1 VASLETTP
9 RKDRKEN
16 MNNVRELIDATPAQ
30 LSQLPIQF
38 GKHQGK
44 FIFEVP
50 NSYLSWLSEAAGE
63 DMQAKA
69 IGAKNYLQELES
81 NLPQVDTKGLKLPPA
96 LWPWQ
101 KQGFVKYANRPFG
114 GILAAA
120 GSGKSRLMVEI
131 MKAQGCSSALI
142 VCPLVVFSSW
152 DEQFKKWAGWATA
165 WTNKPAKK
173 IYYLKHDPAKIHIIN
188 FHALLNKEILET
200 ILSIGFEWII
210 IDESHN
216 IKNHKRHTKQGANRL
231 SIAGAA
237 LKLAGTAQRRYI
249 ITGTPKEKTLL
260 DLYTQITFLDHGKAF
275 GSNFYNFRKLHFI
288 KGFGQFGS
296 WNANPFTVKRIKEV
310 IDDYCIVVK
319 KEDLEG
325 MPPVIL
331 KEHSI
336 ELVGEQIKQYK
347 KLKKEAQI
355 QVRLKCGTNV
365 TITALFK
372 IVEIRKLHQMSGG
385 AIKTEDGPFFFKE
398 NPKLDYLFDC
408 ISSPETET
416 PPVIFAQYK
425 NEHTLIMDRAEKEGL
440 VFGLIAGGKKDR
452 LETRDRFMNR
462 ELDAL
467 VVQQQAGGVGVDG
480 LQTVSRD
487 LFFYSQGYSRTLRD
501 QAIARVQR
509 PGGLIGPVI
518 VNDLLGLCEGK
529 ITMDQII
536 MNAIK
541 LKDQDFK
548 EFFYGE

>member
-1 VASLETTP
+1 L
-9 RKDRKEN
+9 
-16 MNNVRELIDATPAQ
+16 NNVRELIEATPAQ

-38 GKHQGK
+38 GKHTGK
-44 FIFEVP
+44 FIFEIP
-50 NSYLSWLSEAAGE
+50 ASYLNWLSNETGE
-63 DMQAKA
+63 DLNSKA
-69 IGAKNYLQELES
+69 LQAKNYLSEIES
-81 NLPQVDTKGLKLPPA
+81 NLPQIDTKGLRLPPA

-101 KQGFVKYANRPFG
+101 KQGFIKYVDRSFG

-131 MKAQGCSSALI
+131 MKAQGCTSALI

-152 DEQFKKWAGWATA
+152 EEQFKKWAGWAVA
-165 WTNKPAKK
+165 WTNNSQKK

-200 ILSIGFEWII
+200 IMSIAFQWIVM
-210 IDESHN
+210 DESHN
-216 IKNHKRHTKQGANRL
+216 IKNHKRYTKQGANRL

-237 LKLAGTAQRRYI
+237 LQIAGTAQRRYI

-275 GSNFYNFRKLHFI
+275 GSNFYQFRKLHFI
-288 KGFGQFGS
+288 KGFGQYGN
-296 WNANPFTVKRIKEV
+296 WNPNPFTVEKIKSV
-310 IDDYCIVVK
+310 IDDYCIIVK

-325 MPPVIL
+325 MPAIIP
-331 KEHSI
+331 KEHFI
-336 ELVGEQIKQYK
+336 ELSPAQVKQYK

-372 IVEIRKLHQMSGG
+372 IVEILKLHQISGG
-385 AIKTEDGPFFFKE
+385 AIKTEDGPFYFKE

-408 ISSPETET
+408 LKSPETET

-452 LETRDRFMNR
+452 LITRDRFMAK

-480 LQTVSRD
+480 LQTISRD
-487 LFFYSQGYSRTLRD
+487 LFFYSQGYSRTLRE
-501 QAIARVQR
+501 QALSRLQR
-509 PGGLIGPVI
+509 GGATGPIV
-518 VNDLLGLCEGK
+518 VNDLLCLCEGK
-529 ITMDQII
+529 RTMDHVI

-541 LKDQDFK
+541 AKDEDFK
-548 EFFYGE
+548 EFFYG

>member
-1 VASLETTP
+1 
-9 RKDRKEN
+9 

-38 GKHQGK
+38 GKHSGK

-50 NSYLSWLSEAAGE
+50 ANYLNWLSRETGE
-63 DMQAKA
+63 DMGAKA
-69 IGAKNYLQELES
+69 LEAKNCLEELES
-81 NLPQVDTKGLKLPPA
+81 NLPQIDTQGLTLPPG

-101 KQGFVKYANRPFG
+101 KQAFVKFVDKPFG

-120 GSGKSRLMVEI
+120 GSGKSRLMVEL
-131 MKAQGCSSALI
+131 MKAQGCTSALI

-152 DEQFKKWAGWATA
+152 EEQFRKWAGWSAA
-165 WTNKPAKK
+165 WTNNPQKK

-188 FHALLNKEILET
+188 FHALLNKKILET
-200 ILSIGFEWII
+200 ILSIGFQWII

-216 IKNHKRHTKQGANRL
+216 IKNHKKHTKQGADRL

-237 LKLAGTAQRRYI
+237 LQIGATAQRRYI
-249 ITGTPKEKTLL
+249 ITGTPKERTLL
-260 DLYTQITFLDHGKAF
+260 ELFTQITFLDHGKAF

-288 KGFGQFGS
+288 KGFGQYGK
-296 WNANPFTVKRIKEV
+296 WNPNPFTVKKIKGV
-310 IDDYCIVVK
+310 VDDYCVVVK

-325 MPPVIL
+325 MPPLIN
-331 KEHSI
+331 KEHLIELSI
-336 ELVGEQIKQYK
+336 EQVKQYK

-372 IVEIRKLHQMSGG
+372 IVEILKLHQISGG
-385 AIKTEDGPFFFKE
+385 AIKTEDGPFFFKQ
-398 NPKLDYLFDC
+398 NPKLDYLFEC

-440 VFGLIAGGKKDR
+440 IFGLIAGGKKDR
-452 LETRDRFMNR
+452 LQTRNRFMAG

-487 LFFYSQGYSRTLRD
+487 LFFYSQNYSRTLRE
-501 QAIARVQR
+501 QALSRLQR
-509 PGGLIGPVI
+509 GGATGPIVI
-518 VNDLLGLCEGK
+518 NDLLCLCEGK
-529 ITMDQII
+529 KTMDHVI
-536 MNAIK
+536 MKSIRE
-541 LKDQDFK
+541 KDADFK
-548 EFFYGE
+548 EFFYG